1 MFNHHRVVADGRK
14 GERNIEEKSKEKD
27 ESEMERER
35 ITLKKSIK
43 DIFGIKNFHEKLYI
57 LYILYTTLIG

>member
-1 MFNHHRVVADGRK
+1 MADGRK
-14 GERNIEEKSKEKD
+14 CKRNIEEKSKEKD

-57 LYILYTTLIG
+57 LYTTLIG

>member
-14 GERNIEEKSKEKD
+14 GEKNIEEKSKEKD

-35 ITLKKSIK
+35 ITLKKV
-43 DIFGIKNFHEKLYI
+43 Y
-57 LYILYTTLIG
+57 

>member
-14 GERNIEEKSKEKD
+14 DERNKEEKSKEKD

-43 DIFGIKNFHEKLYI
+43 DIFGIKIFMRNFIFYI
-57 LYILYTTLIG
+57 FYIQL